1 MDGHLIARQMVIVG
15 GVFAG
20 LGAALQ
26 LGHRPVEITVVDR
39 AAHHVFQPLLFQ
51 RATEM
56 LSERRI
62 TVPLRDLFRRQD
74 DVDRCWPRCPTSTS
88 TPERCG
94 WCAPPAAGSTSRTTT
109 PTSPPRSS
117 SRISAT
123 HESAPHARG
132 RKTLTDALVLRRR
145 RTTRGELLDSAMV
158 PAVRVSTER
167 PDRLGL
173 G

>member
-1 MDGHLIARQMVIVG
+1 MTPPAEQMGGHLIARQIVIVG

-20 LGAALQ
+20 LFAA
-26 LGHRPVEITVVDR
+26 
-39 AAHHVFQPLLFQ
+39 
-51 RATEM
+51 
-56 LSERRI
+56 ERRI
-62 TVPLRDLFRRQD
+62 TIPLRDLFRRQD
-74 DVDRCWPRCPTSTS
+74 NVDRCWPRCPTSTS

-94 WCAPPAAGSTSRTTT
+94 RCDPPAAGSTSRTTT
-109 PTSPPRSS
+109 SSASPGSS
-117 SRISAT
+117 SRTSAT
-123 HESAPHARG
+123 YESAPHARG

-158 PAVRVSTER
+158 PAARVSTER